1 MLNARFYQM
10 NIHGI
15 FLKSYRDSK
24 SQRFKSEFSLERSP
38 ACVVILNTIF
48 HVFIHKWNVEN
59 LSSDNIKLFPTPH
72 SFLSDVHSHIHFYL
86 SLFLLCLNK
95 VVRLAYCNLFWFYV
109 PFRLHLNIFFI
120 SILKC
125 NLHHY
130 NQNNFIPRLGG
141 TWLWHSRQSGYFWYQ
156 RTRVRILPLHWQLLL
171 NIYFLLTG
179 SGKDKNKRDNIRQN
193 GIPHWE
199 SNLRLMLKNIFW
211 KHIFRQNR

>member
-1 MLNARFYQM
+1 M

-38 ACVVILNTIF
+38 AYVVILNTIF

-95 VVRLAYCNLFWFYV
+95 VVRLAYCNLFLVLCSFPFTFEYIFY
-109 PFRLHLNIFFI
+109 LD
-120 SILKC
+120 S
-125 NLHHY
+125 
-130 NQNNFIPRLGG
+130 
-141 TWLWHSRQSGYFWYQ
+141 
-156 RTRVRILPLHWQLLL
+156 
-171 NIYFLLTG
+171 
-179 SGKDKNKRDNIRQN
+179 
-193 GIPHWE
+193 
-199 SNLRLMLKNIFW
+199 
-211 KHIFRQNR
+211 